1 MGVKMTEQI
10 VRRPNGTFGPGN
22 PGRVRGSKNKVSLA
36 SLKAV
41 QDLSSEAIAKLKERV
56 TAGDM
61 TAIKLV
67 LEYTLPKGGRTVELD
82 SSDPNAI
89 IDAAVMGEI
98 SPDEAARLAQAT
110 KTASEAAELKDLK
123 RQVEELELLITSLSK
138 R

>member
-1 MGVKMTEQI
+1 MTQQI
-10 VRRPNGTFGPGN
+10 VPRLANGTFAPGSG
-22 PGRVRGSKNKVSLA
+22 GRPRGSKNKVSLT

-41 QDLSSEAIAKLKERV
+41 QDLSSEAVAKLRERV

-61 TAIKLV
+61 GAIKLV

-82 SSDPNAI
+82 STDPNAI
-89 IDAAVMGEI
+89 IDAAAMGEI